1 MDKNRALFLDRD
13 GTLIRDCHYL
23 SDPDKVEVISGVGE
37 SLKKASHAGFLLF
50 LHTNQSGIARGY
62 YDWSQVHA
70 CNQRMFRELN
80 LTEGFFSQ
88 ICIAPEDPE
97 EIGGNR
103 KPSANFELEMIAK
116 FNLNPKDCWV
126 VGDKWIDP
134 QTGLNAGMKG
144 ALVESLKSIDNDL
157 RRKALE
163 KEILGL
169 PDLSVFIRK
178 EILDER

>member
-1 MDKNRALFLDRD
+1 
-13 GTLIRDCHYL
+13 
-23 SDPDKVEVISGVGE
+23 
-37 SLKKASHAGFLLF
+37 
-50 LHTNQSGIARGY
+50 
-62 YDWSQVHA
+62 
-70 CNQRMFRELN
+70 MFRELN

-88 ICIAPEDPE
+88 ICIAPEGPE

-144 ALVESLKSIDNDL
+144 ALVETGKSIDNDL

-163 KEILGL
+163 KKVPVY
-169 PDLSVFIRK
+169 PDLSEFIRK